1 MEKRNKLKNLE
12 LKLVA
17 ILVFTSGIIGMIN
30 PLFARVSHHPKLFS
44 VLVPYSVYHWS
55 RSITAIAGF
64 CLIYLSFN
72 IWKRKRD
79 AWLGSVALIVISLA
93 FILSRF
99 GLERIQLIH
108 DQSSSESVF
117 LLTLIPHIVSLLAL
131 ISTRSS
137 FTVQSER
144 RKLKVAFKRAAYL
157 ILFAFIYGAL
167 GFWLLETK
175 DLGMNF
181 SLPDA
186 IARTFEEITFQ
197 SSSQAATPHGRWL
210 LESLNA
216 IGIATLALILLNLF
230 KPLEYELATLPRE
243 RAQAKDAL
251 EKFGDSSLDYFKLWH
266 DKSYFFLDTDA
277 FIAYRTERNVAIALG
292 DPTGPPDKTES
303 LTKAFIQFAH
313 NCGWKVAFMQTS
325 PKNLELY
332 ERLGLNILKIGED
345 GVVNL
350 DTFLA
355 DTVRKKTFKGP
366 LKKLEKEGFV
376 LEKLSPPH
384 LESVL
389 NEVQEISDQWLSL
402 PGRKE
407 RTFTLGTFDRS
418 TLQSEN
424 LFVMKNS
431 AGKILAFVNQI
442 RDYCPGEATIDM
454 MRHRT
459 EVPSGS
465 MDFLFARLLVM
476 LHQEGYKYFSL
487 SLAALSGVGD
497 EPGASLEE
505 KAVHLVYEHLNRFFS
520 YKGLR
525 AYKDKFDPEWQER
538 FLIHEGGPAGLIKTT
553 LALVAVMEPE
563 EA

>member
-1 MEKRNKLKNLE
+1 MEKRIDFKSLE
-12 LKLVA
+12 IKLVSL
-17 ILVFTSGIIGMIN
+17 LVFSSGIIGMIN
-30 PLFARVSHHPKLFS
+30 PLFARISLHPKLFS
-44 VLVPYSVYHWS
+44 ILVPYSVYHWS
-55 RSITAIAGF
+55 RSITALAGF

-72 IWKRKRD
+72 LWKRKRD
-79 AWLGSVALIVISLA
+79 AWLGSFALVITSLC

-108 DQSSSESVF
+108 DEFSSESVF
-117 LLTLIPHIVSLLAL
+117 LLTLIPHFVSLIAL
-131 ISTRSS
+131 ISTRGL

-144 RKLKVAFKRAAYL
+144 RKLVVAFKRAFYL

-186 IARTFEEITFQ
+186 IIRTYEELTFQ
-197 SSSQAATPHGRWL
+197 SSSQAATPHGKWL
-210 LESLNA
+210 LESLDA
-216 IGIATLALILLNLF
+216 IGIAAFGLIILNLF
-230 KPLEYELATLPRE
+230 KPLEYELSTLPRE

-251 EKFGDSSLDYFKLWH
+251 EKYGASSLDNFKLWH
-266 DKSYFFLDTDA
+266 DKSYFFLDSDS

-292 DPTGPPDKTES
+292 DPTGPEDKLES
-303 LTKAFIQFAH
+303 LTKAFIKFAH
-313 NCGWKVAFMQTS
+313 DSGWNVAFMQTC
-325 PKNLELY
+325 PKYLPIY
-332 ERLGLNILKIGED
+332 EKLGLNILKIGED
-345 GVVNL
+345 AVVNL
-350 DTFLA
+350 DIFAA

-366 LKKLEKEGFV
+366 LKKLEKEGYV

-384 LESVL
+384 SESVL

-407 RTFTLGTFDRS
+407 RTFTLGTFDKS
-418 TLQSEN
+418 SLQSEN
-424 LFVMKNS
+424 LFVMKNKE
-431 AGKILAFVNQI
+431 GKILAFVNQI
-442 RDYCPGEATIDM
+442 RDYTPNEATIDM

-465 MDFLFARLLVM
+465 MDFLFGRLLTM
-476 LHQEGYKYFSL
+476 LHEEGFKFFSL

-525 AYKDKFDPEWQER
+525 AYKDKFDPEWQDR
-538 FLIHEGGPAGLIKTT
+538 FLVHEGGPAGLIKTT
-553 LALVAVMEPE
+553 LALVAVMEPDLN
-563 EA
+563 